1 MPAALAVLVAWWL
14 IAIELLPAG
23 LVIALVVTLVIA
35 LIVASVAVIVLIE
48 DDESCYHTRHP
59 STTCEDE
66 SDEKRPTPLVDH
78 SKWWEDNCQ

>member
-1 MPAALAVLVAWWL
+1 MPAVALITWWPL
-14 IAIELLPAG
+14 IAIEVAALT

-48 DDESCYHTRHP
+48 DDESCYHTRYP